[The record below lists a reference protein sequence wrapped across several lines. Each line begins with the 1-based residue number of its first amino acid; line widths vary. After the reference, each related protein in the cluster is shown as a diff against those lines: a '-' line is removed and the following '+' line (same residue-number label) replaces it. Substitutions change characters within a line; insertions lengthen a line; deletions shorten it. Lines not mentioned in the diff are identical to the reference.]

1 MAEQV
6 RGNSSEQATIS
17 LPLDLAESLGK
28 LVSQAGPDAPPEDW
42 RELRAELRDF
52 ALQAVLNQPKA
63 TLVSDASIRPLVAKA
78 CAGIGLPVLATN
90 EIGPEL
96 SSRASHGKATAQAAG

>member
-1 MAEQV
+1 MAEQLP
-6 RGNSSEQATIS
+6 GNSAEQVPIS
-17 LPLDLAESLGK
+17 LPLDIAESLGK
-28 LVSQAGPDAPPEDW
+28 LVGEAGLDAPPEDW
-42 RELRAELRDF
+42 RELRAKLRDF
-52 ALQAVLNQPKA
+52 ALLEVLKQPKA
-63 TLVSDASIRPLVAKA
+63 TLVSDPSIRPLVAKA